1 MSEQKFWKSEK
12 GNAFADA
19 CSSSAEVTDQ
29 DMLGYFQTSGTD
41 LFKRVLNQLSK
52 HGFPDYSE
60 AHILDIGCSTGGK
73 LAIFE
78 SLGTVYDFDYFYV
91 MKERNYSIHP
101 IPSYWNEYKQ
111 PTYCTCK

>member
-1 MSEQKFWKSEK
+1 MSEQKFWNSEK
-12 GNAFADA
+12 GNAFAEA

-41 LFKRVLNQLSK
+41 LFKRVLDQLSK

-60 AHILDIGCSTGGK
+60 ACILDIGCSTGGK

-78 SLGTVYDFDYFYV
+78 SLGII
-91 MKERNYSIHP
+91 SI
-101 IPSYWNEYKQ
+101 
-111 PTYCTCK
+111 TFL